1 MTLILTILPSILILL
16 FFYLSDKF
24 KEPRATILTIFSLG
38 FLICLPAGI
47 LNGLSHDFFYDGSKY
62 SENLTSSFLGPA
74 WVEELLK
81 FLILYLVVLKRN
93 EFNEPMDGLVY
104 GVVVSLGFAT
114 YENYTYV
121 YEWAAVIAQEENVN
135 LSELSN
141 YIAFA
146 RSYSAVPMHGL
157 NGAVMGYYFGMYA
170 FSGNKN
176 FLGLSLGLP
185 YLFHGFYNY
194 ILFPNSMIIIV
205 ILLIFSLYLHKDLR
219 KKQELK
225 KTEKEQIKIKI
236 K

>member
-47 LNGLSHDFFYDGSKY
+47 LNSLSHDFFYDGSKY

-74 WVEELLK
+74 WAEELLK
-81 FLILYLVVLKRN
+81 FLILYLIVLKRN

-121 YEWAAVIAQEENVN
+121 YEWAEQIAKEESYNFA
-135 LSELSN
+135 ELS
-141 YIAFA
+141 YYVALG
-146 RSYSAVPMHGL
+146 RSYSAIPMHGL

-170 FSGNKN
+170 FTGKKN
-176 FLGLSLGLP
+176 FLILSLILP
-185 YLFHGFYNY
+185 YLFHGFYNFLVWPY
-194 ILFPNSMIIIV
+194 PMTVVGILV
-205 ILLIFSLYLHKDLR
+205 LFSFYLHN
-219 KKQELK
+219 ELK
-225 KTEKEQIKIKI
+225 QKQKLKRNEKETKKI
-236 K
+236 